1 MTELRVSRRM
11 ANAWMTMAL
20 LAVCVFFGWVI
31 REGLQSTSGT
41 VYIRTLIPAYGVL
54 LYVTAAA
61 LLNRRTVVASPEGL
75 TLRNGP
81 IPLGRGHTDIAR
93 RDVAF
98 SYFFPVVA
106 VGESGDSVVL
116 WFVTGVE
123 TRSGRSVPV
132 FGTHDSEVAARA
144 AAQSIADAF
153 GNGDELPRVDMRVA
167 RTVHD
172 DPTEKPL
179 VRRWVVVIVTA
190 LVAGAIWEVA
200 ARV

>member
-20 LAVCVFFGWVI
+20 IAVAAFFAWMI
-31 REGLQSTSGT
+31 REGLQSTSGQ
-41 VYIRTLIPAYGVL
+41 VYIRTLIPAYAVL

-61 LLNRRTVVASPEGL
+61 LVNRRTVVASPDGL

-81 IPLGRGHTDIAR
+81 VPLGRGYTHVAR
-93 RDVAF
+93 RDIAF
-98 SYFFPVVA
+98 CYFFPVVA

-132 FGTHDSEVAARA
+132 FGTHNSEAAART

-153 GNGDELPRVDMRVA
+153 GNGDGDPRIDMRIA

-179 VRRWVVVIVTA
+179 VRRWVAVVVSA
-190 LVAGAIWEVA
+190 LVAGVIWEIVA
-200 ARV
+200 RA